1 MYCRSRGGRCHP
13 SSSGKQIPWRFPRTV
28 RRLLG
33 LDVSDAVSTLKSDP
47 SKRVT
52 YAELIDGKGDVPAA
66 VEFGRVAA
74 APVNTLKGRGKNN
87 YQVFVVIHLLQG

>member
-1 MYCRSRGGRCHP
+1 MLSWPP
-13 SSSGKQIPWRFPRTV
+13 SGSGVPVEDVEQ
-28 RRLLG
+28 